1 MIRAVAVD
9 YRISW
14 SDPNTRLY
22 DIEIRFIAPGD
33 APRLILPSWRPGR
46 YLMQHYAVNVRE
58 WSANLRKSEISEW
71 IAEARA
77 GDEVSVRYRY
87 WAGVLDAGS
96 SYLDGDE
103 AYFNG
108 SNLFM
113 WVDGLREQPATLTID
128 APAHWMIETQLPRVD
143 RHRYKARDYDHLIDS
158 PVVAGAHLIH
168 YTFNE
173 EPLALP
179 SPRPGEER
187 VLHFVSV
194 GLDTERFIEPL
205 RKIARAQTEVFGE
218 FPARE
223 YRFLIHAGDRWHG
236 VEHEESCS
244 MIVKRGAPDFD
255 DHFLSLAAHELF
267 HVWNV
272 KRIMPR
278 VFAPYDYT
286 RETPTRLLWA
296 MEGITSYYGDL
307 SLVRAGVWSIERYL
321 KHLRAEIELLENNA
335 ARLNTSLTQTSFDG
349 WLHDPARPH
358 EKGNAW
364 YSFYTKGEL
373 VAALLDLTLRR
384 RGRSLDEV
392 MRMLWQERI
401 LDEDAVARC
410 SSEPEFFA
418 RYVDG
423 IDPLPY
429 DELFAAAGI
438 AFAATPRGVSL
449 GAKLKTSDGMLVI
462 DSLIHDGTAM
472 AAGLLQGDELIAIDS
487 IRVRTAAEV
496 DRCFSGRQ
504 APSLVQIVYAR
515 GGTIRRTEVVPC
527 AAGVHVELTIA
538 DEENALRAEWLR
550 RIE

>member
-1 MIRAVAVD
+1 MIPPVPVA

-22 DIEIRFIAPGD
+22 DIEIRFIAPTD
-33 APRLILPSWRPGR
+33 SPRLILPSWRPGR
-46 YLMQHYAVNVRE
+46 YLMQHYAVNVRQ
-58 WSANLRKSEISEW
+58 WSANLRKSGISEW
-71 IAEARA
+71 AADARA
-77 GDEVSVRYRY
+77 GEEVSIRYRY

-96 SYLDGDE
+96 SYLDADE

-113 WVDGLREQPATLTID
+113 WVDGLREQPATLTIG
-128 APAHWMIETQLPRVD
+128 APDDWMIETQLPRVD
-143 RHRYKARDYDHLIDS
+143 HHRYEGRDYDHLIDS

-168 YTFNE
+168 HTFDDFH
-173 EPLALP
+173 L
-179 SPRPGEER
+179 
-187 VLHFVSV
+187 VSI
-194 GLDTERFIEPL
+194 GLDTERFIDPL
-205 RKIARAQTEVFGE
+205 RRIVRAQTEVFGE

-223 YRFLIHAGDRWHG
+223 YRFLIHTGDRWHG
-236 VEHEESCS
+236 VEHEDSCS
-244 MIVKRGAPDFD
+244 MVVKRGAPDFD

-307 SLVRAGVWSIERYL
+307 SLVRAGVWSVERYL
-321 KHLRAEIELLENNA
+321 KHLRAEIESLENNA
-335 ARLNTSLTQTSFDG
+335 ARLNTSLAQASFDG

-384 RGRSLDEV
+384 RGRTLDEV
-392 MRMLWQERI
+392 MRMLWQERV
-401 LDEDAVARC
+401 LNEDAVARAAD
-410 SSEPEFFA
+410 EPEFFA

-423 IDPLPY
+423 IEPLPY
-429 DELFAAAGI
+429 EELFAAAGI
-438 AFAATPRGVSL
+438 AFVATPRGVSL
-449 GAKLKTSDGMLVI
+449 GAKLKTSDGMLIV

-487 IRVRTAAEV
+487 IRLRTAAEV
-496 DRCFSGRQ
+496 ERCFSGGQ
-504 APSLVQIVYAR
+504 AASPVHILYAR
-515 GGTIRRTEVVPC
+515 GGAIRRSDVDPR
-527 AAGVHVELTIA
+527 AAGVQVELTVV
-538 DEENALRAEWLR
+538 DEEHALRAEWLR